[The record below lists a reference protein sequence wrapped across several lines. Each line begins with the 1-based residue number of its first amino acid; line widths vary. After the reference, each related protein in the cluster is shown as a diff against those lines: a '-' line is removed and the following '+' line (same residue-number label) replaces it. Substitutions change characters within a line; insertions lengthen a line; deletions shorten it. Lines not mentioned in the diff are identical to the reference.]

1 MAIKYN
7 ILETNGNKKT
17 VSFYDDEDETFVPV
31 IREVN
36 ITEPYNRNIKAVATT
51 LEYRK
56 KNGII

>member
-1 MAIKYN
+1 MTIKYN

-17 VSFYDDEDETFVPV
+17 VSFYDDEDDSFVPI

>member
-17 VSFYDDEDETFVPV
+17 VSFYDDEDDSFVPI